1 MKSLQYYPNLIPQ
14 PLNFTQSALNKTNEL
29 IAKYQQQCNLLN
41 DDGEN
46 LHKRNASGEKKF
58 GKDIRKIDKIAENLR
73 SKEDSSNL
81 KLPINL
87 THPTLLKSS
96 VYQQSSYLLDEKPKS
111 ADAILEHSNMHQ
123 GQHFSMTDGIPQMV
137 GVGGG
142 ENNILEKTITNPQT
156 KTANSKLYATCFIC
170 HKQLS
175 NQYNLRVHLET
186 HQNVRWVCLA
196 LYCYGFF

>member
-29 IAKYQQQCNLLN
+29 IAKYQQQCSLFQSK
-41 DDGEN
+41 DEDVEN

-73 SKEDSSNL
+73 SGNGPKEDSSNV

-87 THPTLLKSS
+87 THPTLLK
-96 VYQQSSYLLDEKPKS
+96 QSAYTQPSYLLDEKPKS
-111 ADAILEHSNMHQ
+111 AEAILEHSNMHQ
-123 GQHFSMTDGIPQMV
+123 NHNFPMTDGISQMV
-137 GVGGG
+137 GVGSG

-186 HQNVRWVCLA
+186 HQNVR
-196 LYCYGFF
+196 

>member
-41 DDGEN
+41 DDGDN
-46 LHKRNASGEKKF
+46 LHKRNASGDKKF

-81 KLPINL
+81 KLPTNL
-87 THPTLLKSS
+87 THPTLLKPSAFP
-96 VYQQSSYLLDEKPKS
+96 QTPYLLDEKPKS
-111 ADAILEHSNMHQ
+111 ADAILEHSSMHQ
-123 GQHFSMTDGIPQMV
+123 GQHFSMADGISQMV
-137 GVGGG
+137 GVGAG

-186 HQNVRWVCLA
+186 HQNVRWVCFLI
-196 LYCYGFF
+196 F

>member
-29 IAKYQQQCNLLN
+29 IAKYQQQCSLMS
-41 DDGEN
+41 DDGDN
-46 LHKRNASGEKKF
+46 LHKRNALGEKKF
-58 GKDIRKIDKIAENLR
+58 GKDVRKIDKIAENLR
-73 SKEDSSNL
+73 SKEDQSSNM

-87 THPTLLKSS
+87 THQTLLKSS
-96 VYQQSSYLLDEKPKS
+96 VYQQSPYLIDDKQTKS
-111 ADAILEHSNMHQ
+111 AEAILEHSNMHP
-123 GQHFSMTDGIPQMV
+123 GQHFSMADGISQMV

-186 HQNVRWVCLA
+186 HQNVR
-196 LYCYGFF
+196 

>member
-29 IAKYQQQCNLLN
+29 IAKYQQQCNLFQSSK
-41 DDGEN
+41 DEDVEN
-46 LHKRNASGEKKF
+46 IHKRNASGEKKF
-58 GKDIRKIDKIAENLR
+58 CKDTRKIDKIAENLR
-73 SKEDSSNL
+73 SGNGPKEDSSNV
-81 KLPINL
+81 KLPMNL
-87 THPTLLKSS
+87 THPTLMKQS
-96 VYQQSSYLLDEKPKS
+96 VYSQQPYMLDEKPKS
-111 ADAILEHSNMHQ
+111 ADAILEHSANMQHQ
-123 GQHFSMTDGIPQMV
+123 QPHFPITDGISQMV
-137 GVGGG
+137 GVGTG

-186 HQNVRWVCLA
+186 HQNVR
-196 LYCYGFF
+196 